1 MSGLV
6 VSFDSET
13 SAVTKDNTEISESRD
28 SSSTDAYLLHS
39 IQQRFD
45 VSYEY
50 PVCFTRQVFF
60 PLNSTLVDC
69 LISPRADAAKVL
81 FVVDDGIVKV
91 RPSILDEIEHYVLA
105 HKDCIKMVG
114 APWVV
119 EGGEK
124 CKNSTFIPQQLYQLS
139 QEEKI
144 CRHSYVVVIGGG
156 AVIDAVGYAA
166 ATAHRGIRLIRMPTT
181 VLGQNDAG
189 VGVKNAINWL
199 GRKNFVGTFV
209 PPHAVVNDFEFIESL
224 PNRDKTAGIAEAI
237 KVSLISDKT
246 FFYYLN
252 ANRKNLR
259 ELRQDVVE
267 KMIVKCAELHLRHI
281 RSSGDPFE
289 RGSARPLDF
298 GHWTAHKL
306 EELTNHSLNHGEAVA
321 IGIALDT
328 LYSSE
333 IGLLA
338 KPAADLVL
346 QCLEELGFTI
356 FHSHLESINIES
368 ALEEF
373 REHLGGELCITLLTD
388 IGKRI
393 EVNDIQV
400 DVMSRCVA
408 KLKNRENNN

>member
-1 MSGLV
+1 VHPGWL
-6 VSFDSET
+6 
-13 SAVTKDNTEISESRD
+13 R
-28 SSSTDAYLLHS
+28 
-39 IQQRFD
+39 
-45 VSYEY
+45 
-50 PVCFTRQVFF
+50 
-60 PLNSTLVDC
+60 
-69 LISPRADAAKVL
+69 
-81 FVVDDGIVKV
+81 
-91 RPSILDEIEHYVLA
+91 
-105 HKDCIKMVG
+105 
-114 APWVV
+114 
-119 EGGEK
+119 GEK
-124 CKNSTFIPQQLYQLS
+124 NVKILLLS
-139 QEEKI
+139 
-144 CRHSYVVVIGGG
+144 R

-306 EELTNHSLNHGEAVA
+306 EELTNQSW
-321 IGIALDT
+321 
-328 LYSSE
+328 
-333 IGLLA
+333 
-338 KPAADLVL
+338 VL
-346 QCLEELGFTI
+346 QFFI
-356 FHSHLESINIES
+356 
-368 ALEEF
+368 
-373 REHLGGELCITLLTD
+373 
-388 IGKRI
+388 RI
-393 EVNDIQV
+393 WSQ
-400 DVMSRCVA
+400 
-408 KLKNRENNN
+408 